1 MPKAM
6 TIIRLWCWGHLTNPS
21 EDRRSQGEE
30 GGFGECSPFHSL
42 PSLQEEQQLGYTL
55 FFFFFLGLGWLFSEL
70 EFIFSVTNSGLEC
83 LTNLSF
89 RRQR

>member
-1 MPKAM
+1 MQSVPFPAK
-6 TIIRLWCWGHLTNPS
+6 
-21 EDRRSQGEE
+21 
-30 GGFGECSPFHSL
+30 SPRGTAAGIYS
-42 PSLQEEQQLGYTL
+42 
-55 FFFFFLGLGWLFSEL
+55 FFFFLGLGWLFSEL